1 MGRGRPLTSS
11 LLGGLDPVKQSE
23 RWELSS
29 RAVTWCF
36 EPADQISACPA
47 APAGGHARYRFLIV
61 GAAVQDVEDEPLFAE
76 WVAGID
82 IAKAGIEVT
91 IRVPSD
97 TRPGRRQQETRPF
110 GTTRREL
117 LALADWLRSWDVTKA
132 GMEATGDYWKPVYFV
147 LESQGFDCQ
156 LYHAAQVKALPGRPK
171 TDRADSVWLARI
183 TERGSLASSF
193 VPPEPIRRLRTHTRY
208 RRHLTQARTAEKQRV
223 EKLLEDGHL
232 KLSSVISD
240 IHGVSGRAMLEAI
253 IAGEHNPKVL
263 AQLARGT
270 MRGKIARLEE
280 ALDCSFLTAEHAA
293 VLKMMLS
300 LIDFYTAQID
310 ELSAKIEVLAE
321 PWLHQIEQL
330 DAVHGTGTISAQDVI
345 AEIGTDM
352 TVFPTASHLV
362 SWARWCPQVAQSG
375 GKRKGANASGRGNP
389 YLSAALGEISI
400 SAGRTQSFL
409 GAKYRRLV
417 KRMPKKKALVAT
429 GNSVLTIFH
438 ALLSDPAAAYQDL
451 GPDYYE
457 QRMNVRRQARNHVRG
472 LERLGYQVTIQAINL
487 DTGELLTAT
496 A

>member
-1 MGRGRPLTSS
+1 MH
-11 LLGGLDPVKQSE
+11 E
-23 RWELSS
+23 
-29 RAVTWCF
+29 
-36 EPADQISACPA
+36 
-47 APAGGHARYRFLIV
+47 
-61 GAAVQDVEDEPLFAE
+61 VEDEPLFAE
-76 WVAGID
+76 RVAGID

-97 TRPGRRQQETRPF
+97 TTPGRRQQETRSF
-110 GTTRREL
+110 ATTRREL
-117 LALADWLRSWDVTKA
+117 LALADWLRSWGVTKV

-147 LESQGFDCQ
+147 LESAGFDCQ

-183 TERGSLASSF
+183 TERGSLPSSF

-253 IAGEHNPKVL
+253 IAGERNPRPL

-270 MRGKIARLEE
+270 MRGKIHQLEE
-280 ALDCSFLTAEHAA
+280 ALDCSFLTPEHVAI
-293 VLKMMLS
+293 LTMMLAA
-300 LIDFYTAQID
+300 IDSFTAQID
-310 ELSAKIEVLAE
+310 ELTARIETLAE
-321 PWLHQIEQL
+321 PWLHQITQL
-330 DAVHGTGTISAQDVI
+330 DAVHGVGTISAQDVI
-345 AEIGTDM
+345 AEIGVDM
-352 TVFPTASHLV
+352 TVFATAAHLV

-375 GKRKGANASGRGNP
+375 GKRKGSNAAGRGNP

-400 SAGRTQSFL
+400 GAARTQSFL
-409 GAKYRRLV
+409 GARYRRLV

-438 ALLSDPAAAYQDL
+438 ALLSDPGATYHDL
-451 GPDYYE
+451 GPGYHE
-457 QRMNVRRQARNHVRG
+457 QRMNTRRQARNHVRG
-472 LERLGYQVTIQAINL
+472 LERLGYHVTIQAISP
-487 DTGELLTAT
+487 DTGELQPAT